1 MKTCISLFTIAGM
14 LSAAQACTV
23 QVRHGVVND
32 NRQPGL
38 TQANC
43 DASCSGQF
51 ESDATSHV
59 NGVDRSFESFFSAST
74 YFYDSMDPYSSTG
87 EYWLC
92 SPEFKDKYGCF
103 VYYDAQQGNGPQ
115 RIC

>member
-1 MKTCISLFTIAGM
+1 MKTYISFFAIAGM
-14 LSAAQACTV
+14 LSAAHGCSV

-32 NRQPGL
+32 SRRPGL

-43 DASCSGQF
+43 EASCGSQF

-59 NGVDRSFESFFSAST
+59 NGVDRGFESFFSAST
-74 YFYDSMDPYSSTG
+74 YFYDSSSPYSSTG
-87 EYWLC
+87 DAWLC
-92 SPEFKDKYGCF
+92 SPEFAQKYDCF
-103 VYYDAQQGNGPQ
+103 VYYDAQEGSGPQ

>member
-1 MKTCISLFTIAGM
+1 MKTYISLVAIAGM

-23 QVRHGVVND
+23 QVRHGVVNSG
-32 NRQPGL
+32 RQPGL

-43 DASCSGQF
+43 GASCGSQF
-51 ESDATSHV
+51 EADATAHV
-59 NGVDRSFESFFSAST
+59 NGVDRGFESFFSAST

-92 SPEFKDKYGCF
+92 SPEFAQKYDCY
-103 VYYDAQQGNGPQ
+103 VYYDAQEGSGPQ